1 MASHHPG
8 LRRRVGLVRLTLYGL
23 GNILGAGIY
32 VLVGKVAAVSGAYT
46 ALAFM
51 LAAFGVAFTVFSYAE
66 LSARYPLS
74 AGEALYVDK
83 AFQRQLLSTVV
94 GVLVLMSGISSSAAI
109 AQGFAGYFQVFADVD
124 RALLIIALLVALGA
138 VAIWGIGE
146 SLSVVA
152 VFTLLEAAGLVLVV
166 AAGGHSLM
174 QGSGA
179 AVVSPAEVPPISVVG
194 IVMGAFLAFYAFVG
208 FEDMVNIA
216 EEVKEP
222 ARNLP
227 RAALIALVVA
237 TVFYAL
243 VSAIAVKVVAA
254 NELAASDAPL
264 ALVYTRSTGG
274 SPVTIAAISLCAVV
288 NGALVQIIM
297 GSRLLYG
304 MAKQGWLPRGLARVS
319 TVTATPV
326 VAIVLVTAI
335 TLVMA
340 LAMDLTGLAEITSF
354 LVLSVFVLVN
364 AALIRIKRRS
374 VSAPGVYQYP
384 AWIPWVGLVV
394 SAVFIM
400 ARLLVA
406 GG

>member
-1 MASHHPG
+1 MVSHHPG

-83 AFQRQLLSTVV
+83 AFQRRLLSTVV
-94 GVLVLMSGISSSAAI
+94 GVLVLLSGISSSAAI
-109 AQGFAGYFQVFADVD
+109 AQGFAGYFQVFAEVD
-124 RALLIIALLVALGA
+124 RGLLIIGLLVTLGT

-152 VFTLLEAAGLVLVV
+152 VFTLLEASGLILVMI
-166 AAGGHSLM
+166 AGGNSIM
-174 QGSGA
+174 NESGA
-179 AVVSPAEVPPISVVG
+179 PVVSSAEVPPITVVG
-194 IVMGAFLAFYAFVG
+194 IIMGAFLAFYAFVG

-216 EEVKEP
+216 EEVKDP

-227 RAALIALVVA
+227 RAALIALAVA

-274 SPVTIAAISLCAVV
+274 SPVIIAAISLCAVV

-340 LAMDLTGLAEITSF
+340 LTMNLTGLAEVTSF